1 MEIPE
6 PHPRKNESNNE
17 TTLCQELGYMC
28 WFILSPKS
36 AVGIYAHGATGAIN
50 TSILRMTLPSKE
62 QGH

>member
-17 TTLCQELGYMC
+17 TTLCQALGYMC

-36 AVGIYAHGATGAIN
+36 VVGIYAHGTTGAIN
-50 TSILRMTLPSKE
+50 SSILRMTLPSKE

>member
-17 TTLCQELGYMC
+17 TTLCQALGYMC

-36 AVGIYAHGATGAIN
+36 AVGIYAHGTTGAIN
-50 TSILRMTLPSKE
+50 SSILRMTLPSKE